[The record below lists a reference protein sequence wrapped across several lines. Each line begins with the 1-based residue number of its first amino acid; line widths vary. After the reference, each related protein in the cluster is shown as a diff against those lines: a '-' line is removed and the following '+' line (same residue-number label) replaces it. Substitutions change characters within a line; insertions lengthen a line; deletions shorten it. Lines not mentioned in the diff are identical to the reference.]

1 VQTKLGRYNIGENNI
16 HEISEIKRKVT
27 YHIYIV
33 GHDVHVVDIDLP
45 GTMTSYNISRVP
57 LTPGILFYS
66 NVVGYSLS
74 GIHSTETSDGII
86 VDSVPPTSG
95 TVFDGIGIL

>member
-1 VQTKLGRYNIGENNI
+1 LNCTFI
-16 HEISEIKRKVT
+16 
-27 YHIYIV
+27 
-33 GHDVHVVDIDLP
+33 GHDVHVVDIDLS

-74 GIHSTETSDGII
+74 GIHSTETSDGIM

-95 TVFDGIGIL
+95 TVFDGIGNHFVILCIYIIIGYVSHSRSIFLIVF

>member
-1 VQTKLGRYNIGENNI
+1 MWLFVLL
-16 HEISEIKRKVT
+16 ISVELLTIT
-27 YHIYIV
+27 FFHNYHIYIA
-33 GHDVHVVDIDLP
+33 GQDVHVVDIDLP

-66 NVVGYSLS
+66 NVVGYNLS
-74 GIHSTETSDGII
+74 GIHSTETSDGIM

>member
-1 VQTKLGRYNIGENNI
+1 MFQDWR
-16 HEISEIKRKVT
+16 
-27 YHIYIV
+27 IYIV

-74 GIHSTETSDGII
+74 DKSTKQKTQHIK
-86 VDSVPPTSG
+86 
-95 TVFDGIGIL
+95 LKR